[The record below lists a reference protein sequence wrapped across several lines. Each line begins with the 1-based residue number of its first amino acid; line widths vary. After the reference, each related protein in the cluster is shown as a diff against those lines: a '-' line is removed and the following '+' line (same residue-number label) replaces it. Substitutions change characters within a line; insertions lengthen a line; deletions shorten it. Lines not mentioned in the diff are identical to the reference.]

1 MKEGIGV
8 TGREKGK
15 MEGTMEGKQVG
26 LQQKKAGTTHFLAQS
41 AQSRRHTYGQ

>member
-15 MEGTMEGKQVG
+15 MEGTMEGETGRVATEKGWNDFFALSVQCR
-26 LQQKKAGTTHFLAQS
+26 L
-41 AQSRRHTYGQ
+41 HTYGQ